1 MTTSPQTYRPAQ
13 IILHWVVFAA
23 IWVQWLFNEPIKRTV
38 EALQTGATP
47 ADGDMTMAL
56 VHVSFGSTILL
67 AVLARLYLR
76 YRYGTPEHAP
86 GTPKMQAKI
95 AEWMHRALYTTLI
108 CMVITGGLTWNGVAD
123 LGYVHW
129 LLNILLFVLITTH
142 AIAAL
147 FNQFVRKDGT
157 MRRMLSSQPR

>member
-1 MTTSPQTYRPAQ
+1 MTDTPTSYRRAQ

-23 IWVQWLFNEPIKRTV
+23 IWVQWLFNEPMKRTI
-38 EALQTGATP
+38 EAMQTGATP

-56 VHVSFGSTILL
+56 VHVGFGSTILL

-76 YRYGTPEHAP
+76 YRYGAPGHAP
-86 GTPKMQAKI
+86 GTSPTQAKI
-95 AEWMHRALYTTLI
+95 ATIVHWSLYGTLI
-108 CMVITGGLTWNGVAD
+108 AMVITGGMTWNGVAD

-129 LLNILLFVLITTH
+129 FLNIVLFGLITAH
-142 AIAAL
+142 AAAAL

-157 MRRMLSSQPR
+157 LARMIPVLKK

>member
-1 MTTSPQTYRPAQ
+1 MTNAPTSYRPAQ

-23 IWVQWLFNEPIKRTV
+23 IWVQWLFNEPMKRTI
-38 EALQTGATP
+38 EAMQTGATP

-56 VHVSFGSTILL
+56 VHVGFGSTILL

-76 YRYGTPEHAP
+76 NRYGAP
-86 GTPKMQAKI
+86 GHTPGTSETQAKI
-95 AEWMHRALYTTLI
+95 ATLVHWSLYGTLI
-108 CMVITGGLTWNGVAD
+108 AMVITGGMTWNGVAD

-129 LLNILLFVLITTH
+129 LLNIVLFGLITAH
-142 AIAAL
+142 AAAAI

-157 MRRMLSSQPR
+157 LARMIPALKK